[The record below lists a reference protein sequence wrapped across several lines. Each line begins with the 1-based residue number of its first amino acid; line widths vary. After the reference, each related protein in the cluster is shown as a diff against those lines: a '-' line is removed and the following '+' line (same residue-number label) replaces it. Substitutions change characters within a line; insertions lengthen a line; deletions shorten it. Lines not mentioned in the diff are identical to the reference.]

1 MVRLG
6 NDGSEMEIELVT
18 PVHSLAQ
25 HIDAEASSVSVA
37 RADARDALENAGI
50 GRELVDDTLL
60 VATELLANAVEHAP
74 EGLIVFRM
82 DVALGRWILVEVECA
97 GSMDLLPELPN
108 WGPDEPLA
116 PRGRGLAIVDAL
128 SDSVAFSDVEGRLRI
143 AALRFVGVAP
153 PAAAAAG

>member
-25 HIDAEASSVSVA
+25 DIDAEASSVSVA
-37 RADARDALENAGI
+37 RADARDALENLRIA
-50 GRELVDDTLL
+50 RELVDDTLL

-74 EGLIVFRM
+74 EGRIIFRL
-82 DVALGRWILVEVECA
+82 DVAIDRWVLVEVECA
-97 GSMDLLPELPN
+97 GTIDLLPQLAE
-108 WGPDEPLA
+108 WGPDEPLS

-128 SDSVAFSDVEGRLRI
+128 SDSVAVSDDGGRLRV
-143 AALRFVGVAP
+143 AALRFMRPSASPSGQS
-153 PAAAAAG
+153 